1 MNATNTSL
9 RHSLL
14 IRTAGALTIVMLVVL
29 AGMGGAAFL
38 AETTRGYAAAIN
50 HAGSL
55 RMQSYRLSTLAFAA
69 RTQPTNNSYRR
80 EIDSAIDTFEQS
92 LNSTVL
98 NNSAIIAADS
108 KSAATRQKV
117 VLKWNQ
123 QIKPLLR
130 ALLEQPI
137 ASGQGT
143 SDLSTLWQGTNAFV
157 ADIDLLVK
165 QIETDTESR
174 IGFLRTIIS
183 ATLFISLGVVLLTM
197 YFLHTAVLTPL
208 RELGAFTVQIRHG
221 NLDARTQQVGED
233 ELGRLG
239 HAFNL
244 MAADLA
250 ALYRNLETR
259 VAEKTAD
266 LERSNRSLELL
277 YHSIARLYN
286 GPVEADTYRL
296 LLREVEEVLGLGAGS
311 ACLLEGGTQGSISVL
326 ASTLNPAQGD
336 VAFCSLSS
344 CAECMAEDGLHV
356 RTLGDRKVLSI
367 PLRDAERTHGVMQLI
382 VPPGQEVEPWKM
394 RLLEALSRH
403 IGTAIGT
410 ARRTERERMLSL
422 LEERSVIARELH
434 DSLAQSLSYMKI
446 QVSRLAGALTRDSSS
461 AAANTI
467 LGELREGL
475 NGAYRQLRELLTTF
489 RLRIEGDNLP
499 TVLENTVQEFVSRNP
514 IKISLETHLTNC
526 PLSANEEIHI
536 LQIVREALSNVV
548 HHAQAQNAQVTLC
561 AEADGRVSVSIEDDG
576 VGIDHQA
583 TQTHHY
589 GMAIMEERAR
599 GLGGRLEVMAR
610 PEGGTR
616 IEVRFTPHSRSG
628 AALSRQ
634 QA

>member
-1 MNATNTSL
+1 MNEPNTSL

-14 IRTAGALTIVMLVVL
+14 IRIAGAMTLVMLVVL

-38 AETTRGYAAAIN
+38 AETTHGYAAAIN

-80 EIDSAIDTFEQS
+80 ELDSAIDTFDQS

-137 ASGQGT
+137 PSGQGT

-197 YFLHTAVLTPL
+197 HFLHTAVLTPL
-208 RELGAFTVQIRHG
+208 RELGAFTMQIRHG

-286 GPVEADTYRL
+286 GTVEADTYRL

-326 ASTLNPAQGD
+326 ASTLNPAQGE

-344 CAECMAEDGLHV
+344 CAECMGAG
-356 RTLGDRKVLSI
+356 RTLVG
-367 PLRDAERTHGVMQLI
+367 G
-382 VPPGQEVEPWKM
+382 G
-394 RLLEALSRH
+394 
-403 IGTAIGT
+403 
-410 ARRTERERMLSL
+410 
-422 LEERSVIARELH
+422 
-434 DSLAQSLSYMKI
+434 
-446 QVSRLAGALTRDSSS
+446 LTDCSSS
-461 AAANTI
+461 
-467 LGELREGL
+467 G
-475 NGAYRQLRELLTTF
+475 
-489 RLRIEGDNLP
+489 
-499 TVLENTVQEFVSRNP
+499 
-514 IKISLETHLTNC
+514 
-526 PLSANEEIHI
+526 
-536 LQIVREALSNVV
+536 
-548 HHAQAQNAQVTLC
+548 HA
-561 AEADGRVSVSIEDDG
+561 
-576 VGIDHQA
+576 
-583 TQTHHY
+583 
-589 GMAIMEERAR
+589 
-599 GLGGRLEVMAR
+599 
-610 PEGGTR
+610 
-616 IEVRFTPHSRSG
+616 
-628 AALSRQ
+628 
-634 QA
+634 